1 MSFNPNIEQGQ
12 VSSNKELCEIFQCS
26 PQGGMRRSLKTN
38 SLLIISDHTKAIYE
52 DRWINDI
59 FHYTGMGL
67 KGTQSLDF
75 AQNKTLYESSSN
87 GVQVFLFEVF
97 EEGKYQY
104 QGSAR
109 LSDKPYQ
116 EEQPDIEGNI
126 RNVWIF
132 PLKLIDES
140 RPSLISERVFKERQV
155 RREKKASKL
164 SIDELRKK
172 SEKAPKKSGVR
183 DIVSKQYERNQFVAA
198 YAKKRANGVCQ
209 LCSNPAPFKDN
220 TGEPFLEVHHID
232 WLSNE
237 GEDSIE
243 NTVALCPN
251 CHRKMHVVNEEKDK
265 LLLKEVAREVGT
277 KSEVNLY

>member
-104 QGSAR
+104 QGRVR

-140 RPSLISERVFKERQV
+140 RPSLISEEVFKERQV
-155 RREKKASKL
+155 TREKKASKL

-172 SEKAPKKSGVR
+172 SEKAPKKSGMR
-183 DIVSKQYERNQFVAA
+183 DIVSKQYERNPYVAA
-198 YAKKRANGVCQ
+198 YAKRRANGICQ
-209 LCSNPAPFKDN
+209 LCNASAPFMDKAGD
-220 TGEPFLEVHHID
+220 PFLEVHHID
-232 WLSNE
+232 WLSNN
-237 GEDSIE
+237 GEDSAE

-251 CHRKMHVVNEEKDK
+251 CHRKMHVVNEKKDRM
-265 LLLKEVAREVGT
+265 LLKEAAREQLDE
-277 KSEVNLY
+277 SQ